1 MKKSMMMIAMVSAF
15 GMTAAGHAAQPEQKS
30 GQDRTRSEYTDPA
43 KKCDGLKGDARSACL
58 KDVQRDTQRQGKSG
72 MDRSDMKSA
81 PRTPDAKK

>member
-15 GMTAAGHAAQPEQKS
+15 GMTAAGYAAQPEPKS
-30 GQDRTRSEYTDPA
+30 GQDRTRSEYTDSA

-58 KDVQRDTQRQGKSG
+58 KDAQRQGKAG
-72 MDRSDMKSA
+72 VDRSDMKSA